1 MMFKP
6 QHVSLEAGIPEGSFS
21 RLVIRLVQVR
31 SAKSPTFSNLDF
43 LMSQVQL
50 LLMLVS
56 LFSRCDLN
64 KSNVW

>member
-6 QHVSLEAGIPEGSFS
+6 QHISPEVGIPEGSFS
-21 RLVIRLVQVR
+21 RLVTRLVQVR

-56 LFSRCDLN
+56 LFSCCALN